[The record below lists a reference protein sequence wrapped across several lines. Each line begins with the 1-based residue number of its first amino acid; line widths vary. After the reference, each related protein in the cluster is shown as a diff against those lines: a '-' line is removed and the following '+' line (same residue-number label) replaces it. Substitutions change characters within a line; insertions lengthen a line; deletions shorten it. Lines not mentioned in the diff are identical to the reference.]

1 MTASTSSFSDTHM
14 RSTCYGGYRRGQC
27 VKPLFGAV
35 TKSEC
40 CCANTEY
47 AFGEPCQ
54 PCPAQNSGK
63 RSHGGALLLSA
74 FCHQARSL
82 LSHKSVLCF
91 QGSLVHPPGVFAVGS
106 QRLDP
111 RHSPSLT
118 LFHYVYLCRNQCA
131 SILVTLPGAHAAS
144 FRMLAFR
151 RSY

>member
-40 CCANTEY
+40 CCASTEY

-63 RSHGGALLLSA
+63 LCHGGTSYYQLSEVTGEV
-74 FCHQARSL
+74 CSL
-82 LSHKSVLCF
+82 LSGFSCTPSWGICSGQPAF
-91 QGSLVHPPGVFAVGS
+91 RPTSLPVPHT
-106 QRLDP
+106 L
-111 RHSPSLT
+111 SLQQC
-118 LFHYVYLCRNQCA
+118 VYLCRNQRF
-131 SILVTLPGAHAAS
+131 SILVTLPRAHAAS
-144 FRMLAFR
+144 EC
-151 RSY
+151 